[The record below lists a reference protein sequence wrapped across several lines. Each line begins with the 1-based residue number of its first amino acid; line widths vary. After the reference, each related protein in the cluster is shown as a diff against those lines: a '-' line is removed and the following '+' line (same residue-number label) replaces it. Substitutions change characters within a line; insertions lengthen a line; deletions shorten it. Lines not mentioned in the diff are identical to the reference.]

1 YQFQVRAVDGAGNVG
16 AWSSAGAFRVTV
28 AQESSA
34 SLAFIKGPW
43 VKRVSPSFDLGA
55 ARSSVATGAIARFTF
70 TGASFAWV
78 GAKGP
83 SRGAARVYLDNTYV
97 GTVDMHQA
105 AVAARVLVW
114 SRTWSSSDR
123 HTIEIRS
130 EATSGHPRIDL
141 DSFAFLKPVASLTPS
156 PSPSPTPTPAPTPT
170 PTPAPTP
177 TPSPAGPGAVLVGA
191 GDIASCGLTGDTAT
205 AKLVSGIAG
214 TVFAAGDEAY
224 ESGTAAEF
232 KDCYDPTWGPFRS
245 RTYPVPG
252 NHEYVTSG
260 ASGYFDYFGARAG
273 PSGKGWYAY
282 NVGSWRI
289 YALNANCGQVGCDTH
304 SEQEAWL
311 RADLA
316 NSPHACVLAY
326 WHQPRFSSGEHG
338 NDPSVAAFWD
348 DLYAAGAE
356 IVINGHDHDYERFA
370 PQTPSGV
377 ADSASGIREFVVG
390 TGGAS
395 LRAFSTIRANS
406 QVRNSATHGV
416 IKLTLSATGYTWQ
429 FIPAGSG
436 TFKDSGSGTCH

>member
-1 YQFQVRAVDGAGNVG
+1 M
-16 AWSSAGAFRVTV
+16 TV

-97 GTVDMHQA
+97 GTVDMYQA

-114 SRTWSSSDR
+114 SRPWSSSDR